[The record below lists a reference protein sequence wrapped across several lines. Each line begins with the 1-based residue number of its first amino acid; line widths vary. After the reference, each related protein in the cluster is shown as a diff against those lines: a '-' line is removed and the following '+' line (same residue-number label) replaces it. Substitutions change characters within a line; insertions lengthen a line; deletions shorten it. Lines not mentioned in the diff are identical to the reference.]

1 MIPLSDLYL
10 QYKGIKKE
18 IDTAI
23 QSVIADSAFIGGKN
37 NQYTKTFE
45 TAFSEYLGVK
55 HTVGVGNGTDAIEIA
70 LLALGIENGDEVIV
84 PAISWIATSEAVSNV
99 GAKPVFADVLPN
111 YYTIDPKEIE
121 KKITDKTRAIIPV
134 HLYGLSSEMDEI
146 MGLSKKYKLFVIEDC
161 AQAHG
166 AIYKGK
172 MVGTF
177 GDAGTFSFFPGK
189 NLGAYGDAGAIVTN
203 KSELAEK
210 CRLIANHGQEKKNV
224 HMREG
229 RNSRLDGI
237 QSAILSVKLSHLPKW
252 LARRKEIAKKYTKAF
267 EQIKGMTV
275 PTFPKYA
282 EHTFHLFTIQ
292 VKNRKILQKK
302 LHEAGIETG
311 IHYPTALPFL
321 APYEKRHKK
330 KEFPVAQKITSET
343 LSLPLYPEITEKQIS
358 FVVKKIVELLS

>member
-10 QYKGIKKE
+10 QYKSIKKE

-37 NQYTKTFE
+37 NPYTKTFE

-55 HTVGVGNGTDAIEIA
+55 HAIGVGNGTDAIEIA
-70 LLALGIENGDEVIV
+70 LLALGIGRGHEVIV

-99 GAKPVFADVLPN
+99 GAKPVFADVLQN
-111 YYTIDPKEIE
+111 YRTIDPKEIE
-121 KKITDKTRAIIPV
+121 KKITKKTRAIIPV
-134 HLYGLSSEMDEI
+134 HLYGLSCEMDEI
-146 MGLSKKYKLFVIEDC
+146 LKIAKKHNLFVIEDC

-166 AIYKGK
+166 AKYKGK
-172 MVGTF
+172 TVGTL

-203 KSELAEK
+203 TSEIAEK

-224 HMREG
+224 HVQEG

-237 QSAILSVKLSHLPKW
+237 QSAILSVKLPHLPQW
-252 LARRKEIAKKYTKAF
+252 LARRKEIAEKYTK
-267 EQIKGMTV
+267 ELSKITELTV
-275 PTFPKYA
+275 PTFPEYS
-282 EHTFHLFTIQ
+282 EHTFHLFTVQ
-292 VKNRKILQKK
+292 VKNREILKKK

-311 IHYPTALPFL
+311 VHYPTSLPFL
-321 APYEKRHKK
+321 PPYEKRHKK
-330 KEFPVAQKITSET
+330 TEFPIAQKVTFET
-343 LSLPLYPEITEKQIS
+343 LSIPLYPEMTEKQIS
-358 FVVKKIVELLS
+358 FISKKIVELLS